1 MTPVADTVLP
11 DVRRDPLAQR
21 RVLIIGGLSLALL
34 VASIAALG
42 SGPVAISPAEVM
54 AVLAS
59 RFGLMSEPD
68 QLQSA
73 VILSVRLPRIVL
85 AIASGAILGVSGAAL
100 QALFRNPLADPE
112 LVGVSGGAACGAVA
126 WMIFGAFAP
135 LFMVAAW
142 SMPVAAFLA
151 GLVTTFVVYVVARS
165 GPRADV
171 ATLLLAGLA
180 MKALTGA
187 ILGYLIYLGNEQQVC
202 ALSFWLLGSLGG
214 ATWDTLIPALALMAV
229 ALAMFIPLARPFD
242 VMALGEVDA
251 SRLGVSVE
259 RVKTVSIAAVALGVG
274 SSVAL
279 TGAFG
284 FVGLLAP
291 HLVRLLGGANNRF
304 VVPAAALMG
313 ALLVTLADLI
323 ARTVVAPAELPIGV
337 VTSALGAPF
346 FFWLLRSRMRAGW
359 SS

>member
-1 MTPVADTVLP
+1 MTPVAETARHHEV
-11 DVRRDPLAQR
+11 RDPLAQR
-21 RVLIIGGLSLALL
+21 RALIIAGLSLALL
-34 VASIAALG
+34 ISAVVALG
-42 SGPVAISPAEVM
+42 SGPLSIAPGDVM
-54 AVLAS
+54 AVLAAHL
-59 RFGLMSEPD
+59 GLAAEAD

-73 VILSVRLPRIVL
+73 VVMSVRLPRIVL
-85 AIASGAILGVSGAAL
+85 AVASGAVLGVSGAAL

-112 LVGVSGGAACGAVA
+112 LIGVSGGAACGAVA
-126 WMIFGAFAP
+126 WIIFGAFAP
-135 LFMVAAW
+135 AFLAAEW
-142 SMPVAAFLA
+142 SMPAAAFLA
-151 GLVTTFVVYVVARS
+151 GLATTFVVYVVARS

-187 ILGYLIYLGNEQQVC
+187 ILGYLIYLGTEQQVR
-202 ALSFWLLGSLGG
+202 ALSFWMLGSLGG
-214 ATWDTLIPALALMAV
+214 ATWDTLAPALVLMAL
-229 ALAMFIPLARPFD
+229 AFAMFIPLARPFD

-251 SRLGVSVE
+251 ARLGVPVE
-259 RVKTVSIAAVALGVG
+259 RVKRLSIAAVALGVG

-291 HLVRLLGGANNRF
+291 HLVRMLGGANNRF
-304 VVPAAALMG
+304 VVPASALMG

-337 VTSALGAPF
+337 VTSAIGAPF
-346 FFWLLRSRMRAGW
+346 FFWLLRARMRAGW

>member
-1 MTPVADTVLP
+1 MTPVADSAFY
-11 DVRRDPLAQR
+11 DERRDPLVRR
-21 RVLIIGGLSLALL
+21 RVLIIGGLSLAL
-34 VASIAALG
+34 VIASIVALG
-42 SGPVAISPAEVM
+42 TGPLAIAPLDVL
-54 AVLAS
+54 VILAS
-59 RFGLMSEPD
+59 GLGLAVQPD
-68 QLQSA
+68 ELQSA

-85 AIASGAILGVSGAAL
+85 AVASGAILGVSGAAL

-126 WMIFGAFAP
+126 WIIFGAFAP
-135 LFMVAAW
+135 LSLVAAW
-142 SMPVAAFLA
+142 SMPIAAFLA
-151 GLVTTFVVYVVARS
+151 GSVTTFVVYVVARS

-171 ATLLLAGLA
+171 ATLLLTGLA

-187 ILGYLIYLGNEQQVC
+187 ILGYLIYLGSEQQVR

-214 ATWDTLIPALALMAV
+214 STWDTLIPALILMAV
-229 ALAMFIPLARPFD
+229 AFAMFIPLARPFD

-251 SRLGVSVE
+251 SRLGVPVE
-259 RVKTVSIAAVALGVG
+259 RVKTMSIAAVALGVG

-291 HLVRLLGGANNRF
+291 HLVRLLGGSNNRF
-304 VVPAAALMG
+304 VVPGAALMG

-323 ARTVVAPAELPIGV
+323 ARTAVAPAELPIGV

-346 FFWLLRSRMRAGW
+346 FFWLLRGRMRAGW

>member
-1 MTPVADTVLP
+1 MTPVAESALHAE
-11 DVRRDPLAQR
+11 RRDPLAQR
-21 RVLIIGGLSLALL
+21 RILIVSGLSLALL
-34 VASIAALG
+34 IASIIALG
-42 SGPVAISPAEVM
+42 SGPVAIAPADVLTI
-54 AVLAS
+54 LAS
-59 RFGLMSEPD
+59 GLGLAASPD
-68 QLQSA
+68 ELQSA
-73 VILSVRLPRIVL
+73 VILSVRLPRIIL
-85 AIASGAILGVSGAAL
+85 AIASGAVLGVSGAAL

-112 LVGVSGGAACGAVA
+112 LIGVSGGAACGAVA
-126 WMIFGAFAP
+126 WIIFGAFAP
-135 LFMVAAW
+135 LWMVAAW

-151 GLVTTFVVYVVARS
+151 GLVTTSVVYVVARS

-187 ILGYLIYLGNEQQVC
+187 ILGYLIYLGTEQQVR

-214 ATWDTLIPALALMAV
+214 ATWDTLIPALVLMTLAFAL
-229 ALAMFIPLARPFD
+229 FIPLARPFD

-251 SRLGVSVE
+251 SRLGVPVE
-259 RVKTVSIAAVALGVG
+259 RVKRLSIAAVALGVG